1 MSYNQ
6 HKALI
11 ETASELL
18 ESFNAP
24 LPTQVIPDDSMLHQM
39 GSFSASMIGG
49 DNFKMH
55 KIPETGYIIQ
65 FDKDGATEVHHVD
78 ENLQG
83 GYKQNVPEKSAIR
96 FASTMANHVKSL
108 LDENKTVRI
117 TAHKNLSGNFK
128 RITDRLIARH
138 PEYSVSSAVSSTH
151 EITGDPVVSW
161 EIKKSLTEALSSST
175 HKAMATKAANST
187 IKNGLTAAEQISKD
201 VMPTDRVIIPI
212 QRSSTPDESVIQHLS
227 LHGYNVDDYTAGIAS
242 HKMTPTRKIK
252 IGKILGATN
261 ASPVVKQR
269 YEKDPARQ
277 GIKTTAYAVIS
288 RNPRDVAAMSTHQ
301 NWESCQTLG
310 GKATVDGNVREQ
322 EKGSRSDM
330 VPGIVASGAHIAY
343 LVKHPDDIDKHY
355 KPIARITLN
364 SYVGQDENKNRHTIL
379 RASKVY
385 GENWE
390 GFHST
395 VKDWAEKHFPTK
407 GAMYERHSGAYPEG
421 EGTIADYSP
430 KHNEFWKNQHDS
442 ITLEKHPTPDVLS
455 HHTQKMID
463 ENYGNVSALL
473 SNPNLSEYDSDRLV
487 NNFVSKTNPRRNNE
501 IAEYARTPRQIQT
514 IMDRTM
520 GDHTIARELSKN
532 KNTTSDQLHELF
544 DMYGLGKTSTPGER
558 KATHRGYSPQI
569 VSNIVQ
575 HPHADESHFSKV
587 FEHENFHGDNQS
599 MKWGTYWENADA
611 LQTIAR
617 KYKSE
622 DIGRKLIDTQK
633 DLPAHDHNILYD
645 VAEKHPHL
653 LRDMPDSA
661 IAHAYGRHPLS
672 KNLENIAIGRNTS
685 ETLSVVARNT
695 GDINILSHLENHPD
709 QSVSGN
715 AKARKHLMNLGS

>member
-1 MSYNQ
+1 MSYHQ
-6 HKALI
+6 QKSLI
-11 ETASELL
+11 EAAEKLL
-18 ESFNAP
+18 
-24 LPTQVIPDDSMLHQM
+24 
-39 GSFSASMIGG
+39 GSL
-49 DNFKMH
+49 N
-55 KIPETGYIIQ
+55 
-65 FDKDGATEVHHVD
+65 
-78 ENLQG
+78 
-83 GYKQNVPEKSAIR
+83 
-96 FASTMANHVKSL
+96 
-108 LDENKTVRI
+108 
-117 TAHKNLSGNFK
+117 
-128 RITDRLIARH
+128 
-138 PEYSVSSAVSSTH
+138 
-151 EITGDPVVSW
+151 
-161 EIKKSLTEALSSST
+161 EALASPA

-187 IKNGLTAAEQISKD
+187 AKNGLTAAEQISKD

-322 EKGSRSDM
+322 EKGSKSEM

-355 KPIARITLN
+355 KPIARVTLN
-364 SYVGQDENKNRHTIL
+364 SYVGRDENGNKHTIL
-379 RASKVY
+379 RPSEVY

-395 VKDWAEKHFPTK
+395 VKNWAEKHFPTK
-407 GAMYERHSGAYPEG
+407 GPIYVRHSGAYPEG

-442 ITLEKHPTPDVLS
+442 ETLATHPDPDVLA

-463 ENYGNVSALL
+463 EKYGNVSALL
-473 SNPNLSEYDSDRLV
+473 SNPNLREHDADRLV
-487 NNFVSKTNPRRNNE
+487 NIFLSKSDSRQNHE
-501 IAEYARTPRQIQT
+501 IAKHARNPRQIQT
-514 IMDRTM
+514 IMDRSM
-520 GDHTIARELSKN
+520 GNYTIAKELSKN
-532 KNTTSDQLHELF
+532 KNTSHDQLHQLF
-544 DMYGLGKTSTPGER
+544 DMYGFGQTAKPGVREIV
-558 KATHRGYSPQI
+558 HNGHSPTI
-569 VSNIVQ
+569 IENIVR
-575 HPHADESHFSKV
+575 HPNADESHFAKV
-587 FEHENFHGDNQS
+587 FENKEFHSDGRE
-599 MKWGTYWENADA
+599 KWDAYINHTDA
-611 LQTIAR
+611 LQTIAQR
-617 KYKSE
+617 YKSE
-622 DIGRKLIDTQK
+622 NIGKKLMDSQN

-653 LRDMPDSA
+653 LRDMPDSS
-661 IAHAYGRHPLS
+661 IAYAYRRHPMS
-672 KNLENIAIGRNTS
+672 KNLENMAIGRNTP
-685 ETLSVVARNT
+685 ETLSAVARNT
-695 GDINILSHLENHPD
+695 GDINILSQLENHPD

-715 AKARKHLMNLGS
+715 AKVRKHLMSL